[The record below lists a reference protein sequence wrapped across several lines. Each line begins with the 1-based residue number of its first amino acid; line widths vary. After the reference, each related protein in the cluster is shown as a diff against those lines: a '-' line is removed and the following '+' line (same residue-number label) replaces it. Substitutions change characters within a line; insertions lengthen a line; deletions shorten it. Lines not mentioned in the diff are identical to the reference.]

1 MATRVVFDTNILISA
16 LLSLN
21 GAPFRCVALAHTGAV
36 QSVTCIEILDEFDE
50 KLRTK
55 FAFDTQKAALAVEE
69 IRRLSEVVSIPGTL
83 KVVAQDPDDDVVIE
97 CAVAGNASVIV
108 SGDKHLR
115 TLARY
120 QQIQILTAN
129 DFLTAEY

>member
-21 GAPFRCVALAHTGAV
+21 GAPFRCVALAYTGAV
-36 QSVTCIEILDEFDE
+36 RSVTCAEILDEFDE

-55 FAFDTQKAALAVEE
+55 FAFDATRASLAADK
-69 IRRLSEVVSIPGTL
+69 IRQCSEVVSISGL
-83 KVVAQDPDDDVVIE
+83 LNAVAQDPDDDIVIE
-97 CAVAGNASVIV
+97 CAVVGKASVII

-115 TLARY
+115 ALGHY
-120 QQIQILTAN
+120 QDISILTAS
-129 DFLTAEY
+129 DFLATET

>member
-21 GAPFRCVALAHTGAV
+21 GAPFRCIALARSGLV
-36 QSVTCIEILDEFDE
+36 QSVTCSEILDEFAE

-55 FAFDTQKAALAVEE
+55 FAFAEERVLQAVGE
-69 IRRLSEVVSIPGTL
+69 IRGCSEVVVVPGIL
-83 KVVAQDPDDDVVIE
+83 RVVADDPDDDVVIE
-97 CAVAGNASVIV
+97 CAVVGEASIIV

-115 TLARY
+115 SLAHY
-120 QQIQILTAN
+120 QTIPILTAA
-129 DFLTAEY
+129 DFLSQEL

>member
-21 GAPFRCVALAHTGAV
+21 GAPFRCIALARSGLV
-36 QSVTCIEILDEFDE
+36 QSVTCTEILDEFAE

-55 FAFDTQKAALAVEE
+55 FAFDEERVLQAAGE
-69 IRRLSEVVSIPGTL
+69 IRECSEVVAVPGIL
-83 KVVAQDPDDDVVIE
+83 RVVADDPDDDVVIE
-97 CAVAGNASVIV
+97 CAVVGEASVIV

-115 TLARY
+115 SLARY
-120 QQIQILTAN
+120 QTIPIFTAA
-129 DFLTAEY
+129 DFLSQEL